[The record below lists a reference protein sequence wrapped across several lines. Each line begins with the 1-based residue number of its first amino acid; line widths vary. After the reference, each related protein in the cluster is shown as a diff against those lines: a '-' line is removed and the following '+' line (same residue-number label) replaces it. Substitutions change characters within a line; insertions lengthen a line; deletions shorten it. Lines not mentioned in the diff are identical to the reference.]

1 MTIDNMKKTTFEKA
15 DFKQWKE
22 LAVDSL
28 KGKPYEKLKTK
39 TLEGIDLEPLY
50 VEKPVFESS
59 SIIRSMK
66 RNAGWIV
73 AQQTIAANGADFL
86 EQLEDSI
93 GKGNEAIVYDG
104 IHQFDWNDDQ
114 LLQLSSFIARYPL
127 FFFNVRTDDPILR
140 AFDFVHH
147 EVRDSVFGIIQVTD
161 WIMPVGYQ
169 NIRTAGVDLWEA
181 HHEGADAVTELVIAL
196 SEASRIAANSDSFQS
211 FADNF
216 FIRFPIDTHFFMEI
230 AKLRAFR
237 VLWQAFAQGFEVV
250 GPPSIPV
257 LAVTSLRSFSKL
269 DPYVNL
275 LRAGNETFAAILG
288 GADIIQAHPHNIL
301 TSPDAS
307 SIRYSR
313 NMQLVL
319 KEETHVEKVLDPA
332 GGSYFIEKLTDELVE
347 KAWNLFLEIESKDGL
362 EHFQDSGR
370 LQEKLVKLQT
380 ETATG
385 KKSLIGTNVY
395 AEFTSTNFDDWNGI
409 ERVTRLAEPFE
420 RIRYAFS
427 EKQPKTAIVT
437 FGKLKDFKPRAD
449 FVTGFLAS
457 GGIKSSWSPAFEQV
471 EHASEWLNQE
481 KPDYAIVCGSDEI
494 VSTSMEALLGQLP
507 KNIVL
512 DVAGKI
518 EEDTLLEWKKKGLN
532 GMIFNGQNKIE
543 KLQEILNLWQGGVQ
557 K

>member
-50 VEKPVFESS
+50 FEKPVFDSA
-59 SIIRSMK
+59 SIVRSMK
-66 RNAGWIV
+66 QHAGWIV
-73 AQQTIAANGADFL
+73 AQQTIATNGADFL
-86 EQLEDSI
+86 EQLEDSLE
-93 GKGNEAIVYDG
+93 KGNEAIVYDG
-104 IHQFDWNDDQ
+104 VHQFNWNDDQ
-114 LLQLSSFIARYPL
+114 LLRLSSLIAKFPL
-127 FFFNVRTDDPILR
+127 FLFNVSNEDPILR

-147 EVRDSVFGIIQVTD
+147 EVREAVTGIVQVED
-161 WIMPVGYQ
+161 WTVPVGYK
-169 NIRTAGVDLWEA
+169 NIRTAGADLWKA
-181 HHEGADAVTELVIAL
+181 HHEGADAVTELAIAL
-196 SEASRIAANSDSFQS
+196 SEASRSAASFECFQAFADSF
-211 FADNF
+211 FV
-216 FIRFPIDTHFFMEI
+216 RFPIDTHFFMEI

-237 VLWQAFAQGFEVV
+237 VLWQAFAQAYDVDE
-250 GPPSIPV
+250 PPFIPV
-257 LAVTSLRSFSKL
+257 LAVTSLRTFSKL

-301 TSPDAS
+301 TGPNAS
-307 SIRYSR
+307 SERHSR

-332 GGSYFIEKLTDELVE
+332 GGSYFIEKLTEELVE
-347 KAWNLFLEIESKDGL
+347 KSWELFLEIENKGGF
-362 EHFQDSGR
+362 EHFLESGR
-370 LQEKLVKLQT
+370 LKEQLLKLQT

-385 KKSLIGTNVY
+385 KKALIGTNVY
-395 AEFTSTNFDDWNGI
+395 AELTSTNYDTWNGF
-409 ERVTRLAEPFE
+409 ESVARLAEPFE
-420 RIRYAFS
+420 KLRYSFC
-427 EKQPKTAIVT
+427 EKQPKTAILT
-437 FGKLKDFKPRAD
+437 FGILKDFKPHAD

-457 GGIKSSWSPAFEQV
+457 GGIRSNWSPVFEHV
-471 EHASEWLNQE
+471 EKAIEWLNNE
-481 KPDYAIVCGSDEI
+481 KPDYAIVCGNDDIISK
-494 VSTSMEALLGQLP
+494 VMETLLEQLP
-507 KNIVL
+507 TGILL

-518 EEDTLLEWKKKGLN
+518 NEETLNSWQQKGLN

-543 KLQEILNLWQGGVQ
+543 KLQSILDSLQGGLQ